1 MNINHRN
8 ISRNNLLVKFLILY
22 VASFPVIQMDCHSM
36 YHPPYFLLFQD
47 DDGFILY
54 ESRAIC
60 YYIAAK
66 YPNQGTPLLPTELK
80 ANALFHQAASVETY
94 HFTNNVL
101 NAAEEMYKKP

>member
-1 MNINHRN
+1 
-8 ISRNNLLVKFLILY
+8 
-22 VASFPVIQMDCHSM
+22 MDRHSM
-36 YHPPYFLLFQD
+36 YHPPFLQD

-80 ANALFHQAASVETY
+80 ANALFHQAASVEIC
-94 HFTNNVL
+94 HFFEHVL
-101 NAAEEMYKKP
+101 KAVEEMMYKP

>member
-1 MNINHRN
+1 MTV
-8 ISRNNLLVKFLILY
+8 SDVLT
-22 VASFPVIQMDCHSM
+22 HSARS
-36 YHPPYFLLFQD
+36 LFQD

-80 ANALFHQAASVETY
+80 ANALFHQAASVETF
-94 HFTNNVL
+94 HFAENVSK
-101 NAAEEMYKKP
+101 AVEEIWYRP

>member
-1 MNINHRN
+1 MAPPGIYPN
-8 ISRNNLLVKFLILY
+8 
-22 VASFPVIQMDCHSM
+22 SM
-36 YHPPYFLLFQD
+36 YHPPWHSIFFFVFAQD

-80 ANALFHQAASVETY
+80 ANALFHQAASVEIC
-94 HFTNNVL
+94 HFSDNVL
-101 NAAEEMYKKP
+101 KALEEMILKP